1 MSLDPNYN
9 IKSYFRAAKLIHD
22 PRSPLGFYGG
32 KGVTFNAPTQQV
44 WFEIVYF
51 YVFFLCLI
59 IYFMV
64 SGPSGPADP
73 ASVTLERTGTQNVS
87 CLARPT
93 KLYL

>member
-51 YVFFLCLI
+51 YVFFLCLSGHLA
-59 IYFMV
+59 FTV
-64 SGPSGPADP
+64 SS
-73 ASVTLERTGTQNVS
+73 
-87 CLARPT
+87 
-93 KLYL
+93 